1 MARHYIAC
9 LESLTDL
16 PGCQPQAAGM
26 SSSKLLRGRVSLV
39 NNIYS
44 ITTVTAGRI
53 PLFARPENALQVIEA
68 LRNCERSG
76 ISHSLAWV
84 VMPDHLHWLLQ
95 LQSGSLGACL
105 QRLKS
110 RSGRSIGD
118 AGSGYH
124 DHAIRRDES
133 LRGVANY
140 LLHNPVRAGLCE
152 RPQDY
157 PYSWCRWG
165 WQL

>member
-1 MARHYIAC
+1 
-9 LESLTDL
+9 
-16 PGCQPQAAGM
+16 M
-26 SSSKLLRGRVSLV
+26 SSPKLRLGRVSLP

-44 ITTVTAGRI
+44 VASVTAGRV
-53 PLFARPENALQVIEA
+53 PLFALPENVEALIEA
-68 LRNCERSG
+68 LHDCELAG
-76 ISHSLAWV
+76 ISQNLAWV

-110 RSGRSIGD
+110 RSARSIGD
-118 AGSGYH
+118 AGSIWQTGYH

-152 RPQDY
+152 QPQDY
-157 PYSWCRWG
+157 PYAWSRWG

>member
-1 MARHYIAC
+1 
-9 LESLTDL
+9 
-16 PGCQPQAAGM
+16 M
-26 SSSKLLRGRVSLV
+26 SSPKLRLGRVSLP
-39 NNIYS
+39 NHIYS

-53 PLFARPENALQVIEA
+53 PLFATPENAEQVIEA
-68 LRNCERSG
+68 LRDCELSG
-76 ISHSLAWV
+76 ISHSVAWV

-110 RSGRSIGD
+110 RSARSIGD
-118 AGSGYH
+118 AGSIWQAGYH
-124 DHAIRRDES
+124 DHAIRHDES

-152 RPQDY
+152 QPQDY
-157 PYSWCRWG
+157 RYAWCRWG
-165 WQL
+165 CQL

>member
-1 MARHYIAC
+1 
-9 LESLTDL
+9 
-16 PGCQPQAAGM
+16 M
-26 SSSKLLRGRVSLV
+26 SSSKLRLGRVSLP

-44 ITTVTAGRI
+44 ITTVTAGRA
-53 PLFARPENALQVIEA
+53 PLFALPENAEA
-68 LRNCERSG
+68 LIEVLQDCELAG
-76 ISHSLAWV
+76 ISQNLAWV

-110 RSGRSIGD
+110 RSARSIGG
-118 AGSGYH
+118 AGSIWQTGYH
-124 DHAIRRDES
+124 DHAIRQDES

-152 RPQDY
+152 QPQDY
-157 PYSWCRWG
+157 PYAWSRWG